1 MRIVAYPVM
10 MALRRVAFSS
20 SDLRKME
27 DEKSSGSDVVSDDNS
42 CRRFDSHLPTYSR
55 NGYNLKTYHAQTS
68 R

>member
-42 CRRFDSHLPTYSR
+42 CRRFVKGLSLA
-55 NGYNLKTYHAQTS
+55 NIL
-68 R
+68 